1 MEKINKQEVFNYYN
15 KKNRWLGIID
25 YKTLVFS
32 IMYVYLIVKFVFCF
46 NISYTLKLYIIVNL
60 ILPLIIFILLNI
72 NEESIIDKLYI
83 IIKFMMFRRIYCS
96 ENCFNMKKSI
106 YKKL

>member
-32 IMYVYLIVKFVFCF
+32 IMYVYLIVKLVFCF
-46 NISYTLKLYIIVNL
+46 NISYTLRLYIIVNL